1 MLPAGTTE
9 SHLQVRKI
17 TLDEPRYM
25 VVHQRINGLQESQYL
40 AILLQKIDYRLIQAR
55 HGLVLF
61 VFTGVMG
68 TAAVKHIAASVAG
81 SVLRDAALKREGVD
95 RY

>member
-1 MLPAGTTE
+1 MLPAGTTKRDL
-9 SHLQVRKI
+9 HMFKI
-17 TLDEPRYM
+17 ALYEPRYM
-25 VVHQRINGLQESQYL
+25 VVHQGINGLQESQYL
-40 AILLQKIDYRLIQAR
+40 AVLHQEIDHRLIQAR
-55 HGLVLF
+55 HGLILF

-81 SVLRDAALKREGVD
+81 SVRRDAALKGERVD